1 MARVEVHVPLTLR
14 LVGRPTEADWQRLE
28 EALVRRFARAF
39 QTPHAVREFP
49 AGGGAPDA
57 AVELAM
63 RSTER

>member
-39 QTPHAVREFP
+39 GTDLQVASPPSRE
-49 AGGGAPDA
+49 G
-57 AVELAM
+57 
-63 RSTER
+63 S

>member
-39 QTPHAVREFP
+39 SEPDLQVPQPPRED
-49 AGGGAPDA
+49 G
-57 AVELAM
+57 
-63 RSTER
+63 